1 MSFTDVPDMILRIL
15 ERQRNAILRG
25 RILEMQQDTILLE
38 RLLARLAASQPQLR
52 IMTKI
57 QTAAHRN
64 ATLLLAAKQGIE
76 DATRLLGQGQA
87 QEFSTYTMQGRRQ
100 SYAAS
105 APTQS
110 WRG

>member
-1 MSFTDVPDMILRIL
+1 MGVSPVNRRRVVLSIFT
-15 ERQRNAILRG
+15 
-25 RILEMQQDTILLE
+25 
-38 RLLARLAASQPQLR
+38 
-52 IMTKI
+52 
-57 QTAAHRN
+57 
-64 ATLLLAAKQGIE
+64 QGIE
-76 DATRLLGQGQA
+76 DAARLLGQGQA